1 MTTVEITLPELL
13 KRLDEGQIPMDA
25 KVRVTFDESV
35 APSVQVTKDPTLA
48 LFEQWA
54 IEDEQ
59 LTPEQ
64 EAENKR
70 VYAAIETNGIP
81 RVRI

>member
-13 KRLDEGQIPMDA
+13 KRVDAGQIPMDA
-25 KVRVTFDESV
+25 KVRVTFDDAE
-35 APSVQVTKDPTLA
+35 APSVQVTQDPTLA

-64 EAENKR
+64 EADNKR